1 MRSRVTNCSGRRPVF
16 ARRRARNSERFRE
29 RAERAQLDQAGER
42 VDRDLCGQP
51 CADVVFH
58 FLELADGQAAA
69 DVGALAG
76 GVGVLFY
83 QLTVLAM
90 PGEFDIATR

>member
-1 MRSRVTNCSGRRPVF
+1 
-16 ARRRARNSERFRE
+16 
-29 RAERAQLDQAGER
+29 
-42 VDRDLCGQP
+42 
-51 CADVVFH
+51 
-58 FLELADGQAAA
+58 LELADGQAGA